1 MLSPNNTTICRL
13 FLIAFSFFMYMEE
26 IKCSTIDYQ
35 KDSIQIKNIVKSA
48 YKKANIDF
56 DKAILDVQNA
66 LILARKL
73 NDKKLIYYVYR
84 MQGNIC
90 EENNR
95 IAEAYTS
102 YQNALTLQD
111 FLTNTQ
117 KLDVYL
123 DWAIINKKLSK
134 YDVTRDYYQRTLD
147 LALKVNDQ
155 EIVEFVYSGL
165 GTLNGA
171 LGEFD
176 KAIEY
181 HLLSKDVAEKRS
193 NTRGVIS
200 AYVNISTVY
209 TQSKNY
215 IFAYNSLEKSYELA
229 FGLKDSMALAYI
241 SKVYSKALSAEK
253 KYSAAILYLQ
263 KALNYCEPLNDK
275 AMIAQMLGLMADA
288 YTQLEQY
295 ENAEK
300 TFKRCFEYSSYFDF
314 YEQPNL
320 YFSMGNFYLKTKR
333 PLEAEKALN
342 KSLSLA
348 SNRGFIDL
356 MQKTNRGLV
365 DVYQQL
371 GDSKLALK
379 HMKIAKIYE
388 DSIFNGDK
396 IKRIAEAQYKF
407 DMNKTEAEHKL
418 SIAKSEK
425 EIQELNLRQNRFILI
440 AVSILSSVVLLFAFF
455 YIKQKSQNNLILSQK
470 NIEIL
475 LKNSRLEKSN
485 EILQQFA
492 YASAHDLKEPLR
504 NISGFVSIIN
514 KRYTQLL
521 PPESSGYMDFVVVGV
536 KRMENLIAALL
547 EYSTLA
553 SDEEDSK
560 QSTPLSQVLED
571 VNANL
576 HTVILEKNAVI
587 EHTGYLPAL
596 KISRLHLT
604 QLFQNLIG
612 NAVKFTDKKPLIQ
625 VKGKVDNG
633 QYFLEIK
640 DNGIGMK
647 EEYSDKIF
655 RLFQRLSRSAQYEG
669 TGIGLAICKQ
679 IVDKY
684 EGSIRF
690 DSKENVG
697 TTFTISFPVKLI
709 EK

>member
-1 MLSPNNTTICRL
+1 MG
-13 FLIAFSFFMYMEE
+13 EQ
-26 IKCSTIDYQ
+26 KCSTIDFQ
-35 KDSIQIKNIVKSA
+35 KDSIQIKKLVKFA
-48 YKKANIDF
+48 RQNAIKDF
-56 DKAILDVQNA
+56 SQTILDIQNA
-66 LILARKL
+66 LDLALKL
-73 NDKKLIYYVYR
+73 NNNKLIFYVYR
-84 MQGNIC
+84 IKGNIN
-90 EENNR
+90 EDNNR
-95 IAEAYTS
+95 LTDAYKS
-102 YQNALTLQD
+102 YEKALGFQD
-111 FLTNTQ
+111 FLPINL
-117 KLDVYL
+117 KLDIYL

-147 LALKVNDQ
+147 LALKVNDL

-171 LGEFD
+171 LGEYD

-181 HLLSKDVAEKRS
+181 HLRSKEMAEKRNNRS
-193 NTRGVIS
+193 GIIS

-215 IFAYNSLEKSYELA
+215 KLAYNSLEKGYELA
-229 FGLKDSMALAYI
+229 FNAKDSLRIAYI

-253 KYSAAILYLQ
+253 KYSEAISYHQ
-263 KALNYCEPLNDK
+263 KALKYCESLNDK
-275 AMIAQMLGLMADA
+275 GMIAQILGLMADV
-288 YTQLEQY
+288 YTQLEQFD
-295 ENAEK
+295 NAEK

-333 PLEAEKALN
+333 PHEAAIALN

-356 MQKTNRGLV
+356 IQKTNRGLV

-407 DMNKTEAEHKL
+407 DMNKAETEHKL
-418 SIAKSEK
+418 SITNSEK
-425 EIQELNLRQNRFILI
+425 EIQELNLKQNRLILFS
-440 AVSILSSVVLLFAFF
+440 VSILSCAVLLFAFF
-455 YIKQKSQNNLILSQK
+455 YIKQKNQNNLILSQK

-504 NISGFVSIIN
+504 SISGFVSIIN
-514 KRYTQLL
+514 RRYTQLL
-521 PPESSGYMDFVVVGV
+521 PPESSGYMNFVVVGV

-560 QSTPLSQVLED
+560 DSTPILQVLQD
-571 VNANL
+571 VKANL
-576 HTVILEKNAVI
+576 NTVILEKNAAI
-587 EHTGYLPAL
+587 EQFGYLPTL
-596 KISRLHLT
+596 RISRLHLT

-612 NAVKFTDKKPLIQ
+612 NAVKFSDKKPL
-625 VKGKVDNG
+625 VHVSGKLKMGN
-633 QYFLEIK
+633 FSLK
-640 DNGIGMK
+640 LKTM
-647 EEYSDKIF
+647 
-655 RLFQRLSRSAQYEG
+655 
-669 TGIGLAICKQ
+669 
-679 IVDKY
+679 
-684 EGSIRF
+684 GS
-690 DSKENVG
+690 G
-697 TTFTISFPVKLI
+697 
-709 EK
+709 

>member
-1 MLSPNNTTICRL
+1 MRCILLITFSLFMLV
-13 FLIAFSFFMYMEE
+13 E
-26 IKCSTIDYQ
+26 KQWCSTIEFQ
-35 KDSIQIKNIVKSA
+35 RDSIQVRNSLKSA
-48 YKKANIDF
+48 QKKAITDF
-56 DKAILDVQNA
+56 PKAISEAHVA
-66 LILARKL
+66 LNIALKL
-73 NDKKLIYYVYR
+73 NNNKLIFWVYKI
-84 MQGNIC
+84 QGNIY
-90 EENNR
+90 EDNNR
-95 IAEAYTS
+95 LLDAYNC
-102 YQNALTLQD
+102 YEKGLALQNFISTVH
-111 FLTNTQ
+111 
-117 KLDVYL
+117 KLDIYL

-147 LALKVNDQ
+147 LANKVNDL

-176 KAIEY
+176 KAIGY
-181 HLLSKDVAEKRS
+181 HLLSKEIAEKRK
-193 NTRGVIS
+193 NTEGVIS

-215 IFAYNSLEKSYELA
+215 KFAYNSLEKGFELA
-229 FGLKDSMALAYI
+229 FSIKDSMRIAYI
-241 SKVYSKALSAEK
+241 SKVYSKALCAEK
-253 KYSAAILYLQ
+253 KYSEAISYHQ
-263 KALNYCEPLNDK
+263 KALQYCEPINDK
-275 AMIAQMLGLMADA
+275 AMIAQILGLMADA
-288 YTQLEQY
+288 YTQLEQF

-300 TFKRCFEYSSYFDF
+300 TFKRCFEYSNYFDF

-333 PLEAEKALN
+333 PAEAAKALI

-407 DMNKTEAEHKL
+407 DMNKAETEHKL

-425 EIQELNLRQNRFILI
+425 EIQELNLRQNRLILFS
-440 AVSILSSVVLLFAFF
+440 VSILSCAVLLFAFF
-455 YIKQKSQNNLILSQK
+455 YIKQKNQNNLILSQK

-504 NISGFVSIIN
+504 SISGFVSIIN
-514 KRYTQLL
+514 RQYTQLL
-521 PPESSGYMDFVVVGV
+521 PPESSGYMNFVVVGV
-536 KRMENLIAALL
+536 KRMESLIAALL

-560 QSTPLSQVLED
+560 QSTPILQILQD

-587 EHTGYLPAL
+587 EQSGFLPAL

-612 NAVKFTDKKPLIQ
+612 NAVKFSDKKPLVQ
-625 VKGKVDNG
+625 VVGKLENE
-633 QYFLEIK
+633 QYILEIK

-684 EGSIRF
+684 EGAIRF
-690 DSKENVG
+690 DSVENVG
-697 TTFTISFPVKLI
+697 TTFTLSFPVKLI